1 MENKMGL
8 LPIKKLIWS
17 LGLPMIISM
26 VLQAMYNVIDSIYV
40 ANIPGDGNYGNQA
53 LTLAFPI
60 QILMIAIGVGTGVG
74 INALLSKSLG
84 EHDKEKVNY
93 IVGNGIFLSIVI
105 YLIFLVFG
113 LFLSHWF
120 ISLFTDIP
128 EVIKMGT
135 SYLKICCTLSFGSI
149 AYTVYERFLQATG
162 KTIYSTISQISGA
175 LVNIIFDYVFIYPMK
190 MGVIGAAL
198 ATVFGQFVSL
208 FVAMFFHYFFNK
220 EINNKIKYLKPKF
233 DVIKQI
239 YKIGISASLMQALLS
254 IMMAGMNII
263 LSNTKADTTTLVGAF
278 GIYYK
283 IQQIALF
290 SCFGLSNTIITVLSY
305 NFGLKNKNRSKDC
318 IKYGIIDTLVVSFII
333 TILFEISAK
342 ALAQLFS
349 LGNNNEQLI
358 LICIMSI
365 RIASIG
371 FIFMGFTI
379 SVQGVLQS
387 LNYSIK
393 PLILSF
399 LRLVIFIF
407 PISYLFTL
415 SDDVINLV
423 WWSFPISEILTSV
436 VSAIFLISSI
446 NKKIKIL

>member
-1 MENKMGL
+1 
-8 LPIKKLIWS
+8 
-17 LGLPMIISM
+17 
-26 VLQAMYNVIDSIYV
+26 
-40 ANIPGDGNYGNQA
+40 
-53 LTLAFPI
+53 
-60 QILMIAIGVGTGVG
+60 
-74 INALLSKSLG
+74 
-84 EHDKEKVNY
+84 
-93 IVGNGIFLSIVI
+93 
-105 YLIFLVFG
+105 
-113 LFLSHWF
+113 
-120 ISLFTDIP
+120 
-128 EVIKMGT
+128 
-135 SYLKICCTLSFGSI
+135 
-149 AYTVYERFLQATG
+149 
-162 KTIYSTISQISGA
+162 
-175 LVNIIFDYVFIYPMK
+175 
-190 MGVIGAAL
+190 
-198 ATVFGQFVSL
+198 
-208 FVAMFFHYFFNK
+208 
-220 EINNKIKYLKPKF
+220 
-233 DVIKQI
+233 
-239 YKIGISASLMQALLS
+239 
-254 IMMAGMNII
+254 MMAGMNII

-318 IKYGIIDTLVVSFII
+318 IKYGIIDTLVISFII

-415 SDDVINLV
+415 SNDVINLV
-423 WWSFPISEILTSV
+423 WWSFPISEILTSI

>member
-1 MENKMGL
+1 
-8 LPIKKLIWS
+8 
-17 LGLPMIISM
+17 
-26 VLQAMYNVIDSIYV
+26 
-40 ANIPGDGNYGNQA
+40 
-53 LTLAFPI
+53 
-60 QILMIAIGVGTGVG
+60 
-74 INALLSKSLG
+74 
-84 EHDKEKVNY
+84 
-93 IVGNGIFLSIVI
+93 
-105 YLIFLVFG
+105 
-113 LFLSHWF
+113 
-120 ISLFTDIP
+120 
-128 EVIKMGT
+128 MGT

-149 AYTVYERFLQATG
+149 AYTVFERFLQATG

-290 SCFGLSNTIITVLSY
+290 SCFGLSNTIITILSY

-423 WWSFPISEILTSV
+423 WWSFPISEFLTSV
-436 VSAIFLISSI
+436 VSAKFLIRSI
-446 NKKIKIL
+446 NKKNKNIIIQLKNFKVLNKINFKNPSKSFHCFYKKNNYNYIIRYEEVLKHRLLHFCFSF

>member
-1 MENKMGL
+1 
-8 LPIKKLIWS
+8 
-17 LGLPMIISM
+17 
-26 VLQAMYNVIDSIYV
+26 
-40 ANIPGDGNYGNQA
+40 
-53 LTLAFPI
+53 
-60 QILMIAIGVGTGVG
+60 
-74 INALLSKSLG
+74 
-84 EHDKEKVNY
+84 
-93 IVGNGIFLSIVI
+93 
-105 YLIFLVFG
+105 
-113 LFLSHWF
+113 
-120 ISLFTDIP
+120 
-128 EVIKMGT
+128 
-135 SYLKICCTLSFGSI
+135 
-149 AYTVYERFLQATG
+149 
-162 KTIYSTISQISGA
+162 
-175 LVNIIFDYVFIYPMK
+175 
-190 MGVIGAAL
+190 
-198 ATVFGQFVSL
+198 
-208 FVAMFFHYFFNK
+208 MFFHYFFNK

-290 SCFGLSNTIITVLSY
+290 SCFGLSNTIITILSY

-423 WWSFPISEILTSV
+423 WWSFPISEFLTSV

>member
-1 MENKMGL
+1 
-8 LPIKKLIWS
+8 
-17 LGLPMIISM
+17 
-26 VLQAMYNVIDSIYV
+26 
-40 ANIPGDGNYGNQA
+40 
-53 LTLAFPI
+53 
-60 QILMIAIGVGTGVG
+60 
-74 INALLSKSLG
+74 
-84 EHDKEKVNY
+84 
-93 IVGNGIFLSIVI
+93 
-105 YLIFLVFG
+105 
-113 LFLSHWF
+113 
-120 ISLFTDIP
+120 
-128 EVIKMGT
+128 
-135 SYLKICCTLSFGSI
+135 
-149 AYTVYERFLQATG
+149 
-162 KTIYSTISQISGA
+162 
-175 LVNIIFDYVFIYPMK
+175 
-190 MGVIGAAL
+190 
-198 ATVFGQFVSL
+198 
-208 FVAMFFHYFFNK
+208 
-220 EINNKIKYLKPKF
+220 
-233 DVIKQI
+233 
-239 YKIGISASLMQALLS
+239 MQALLS
-254 IMMAGMNII
+254 VMMAGMNII

-436 VSAIFLISSI
+436 ASAIFLISSI